1 MNWSRVIFMSTLMSA
16 ASYADSLYLEELG
29 TKAISS
35 GWQMTQPSR
44 SIEGNVLT
52 IDGQTFKQGVGT
64 HAPSLATIL
73 LDGQAVKFEASVGVD
88 DETNGAGTVEFVIYG
103 DGKQLY
109 SSGVVKGGDAPKAV
123 NLSLKGIET
132 LILEVK
138 DGGDGIAA
146 DHANWADA
154 KITYKGDAPKMK
166 ASTVVTDYG
175 FRPNSHL
182 NAMVALREMLEA
194 LKGQKDIT
202 LTFPKGRYDFWQDKA
217 FEKELYISNHSDVN
231 PKKIAFLLEGFENIT
246 IDGQGSEFIFHGEM
260 IPFEIIDSERVTVK
274 NVRIDWE
281 RPTFSQGSIA
291 AIGEDYFDFKLH
303 DDSWYKIQDGRLFFY
318 GEGWGAYGGWLQAH
332 DGETGRIIY
341 RTGDGAGF
349 NGNLAALPA
358 KEIAP
363 GVVRLTHNLPKH
375 FKIGD
380 VIVARHLDRNNPG
393 FHIYRAKDTV
403 LENVELNFAC
413 AMGVIGQRSENITLK
428 QFKIKSPDGK
438 NRRMT
443 AFADGTHFSGCKGLI
458 HVEDSYFEYMFDDA
472 INVHGTYV
480 QIQQKLTENKLKAR
494 FMHGQA
500 KAMDNAEAGDQVML
514 ICNETMLPYATLTVK
529 SFKNIGLW
537 DMEYEFEEPIPAQM
551 KAKDGIENITWT
563 PEVIFRG
570 NTVRNNR
577 ARGMLFN
584 GAGKMI
590 VENNYVQTSGSA
602 ILVAGDCNQWF
613 ESGPVGIH
621 GPLIIRNNVFD
632 SCLTNLYQ
640 FTHAQIAV
648 DPVIPKTELGGECYH
663 RDIFIENNV
672 FKVFDAPILF
682 ARSVNGLHFKDNT
695 IEQVTTFKPYHY
707 NKHMFNFEACKN
719 VNIAKTKLIGEPLSK
734 SIKLLK
740 TAREE
745 VKEDMGLL
753 FEEQ

>member
-35 GWQMTQPSR
+35 GWQITQPSR
-44 SIEGNVLT
+44 SVEGNVLT

-88 DETNGAGTVEFVIYG
+88 DETNGAGSVEFFIYG
-103 DGKQLY
+103 DGKELY

-123 NLSLKGIET
+123 NLSVKGIET
-132 LILEVK
+132 LVLEVK
-138 DGGDGIAA
+138 DAGDGIAA

-260 IPFEIIDSERVTVK
+260 IPFEIIDSEKVTIK
-274 NVRIDWE
+274 NLSIDWE
-281 RPTFSQGSIA
+281 RPTFSQGSIE
-291 AIGEDYFDFKLH
+291 AIGPDYFDFKLTKE
-303 DDSWYKIQDGRLFFY
+303 SWYKIQDGRLFFY

-332 DGETGRIIY
+332 DGETGRLIY
-341 RTGDGAGF
+341 RLGDGAGISGGI
-349 NGNLAALPA
+349 NVPA

-363 GVVRLTHNLPKH
+363 GVVRLWNKLPAIYK
-375 FKIGD
+375 KGD

-393 FHIYRAKDTV
+393 FHIYRSKDTV
-403 LENVELNFAC
+403 IEGVDLHYAC

-428 QFKIKSPDGK
+428 KFRIIAPEGSG
-438 NRRMT
+438 RRMT
-443 AFADGTHFSGCKGLI
+443 TFADGTHFSGCKGLI
-458 HVEDSYFEYMFDDA
+458 HVEDSYFEHMFDDA

-480 QIQQKLTENKLKAR
+480 QIQEKTSDNSLKAR
-494 FMHGQA
+494 FREGQA
-500 KAMDNAEAGDQVML
+500 KALDNAGPGDQVML
-514 ICNETMLPYATLTVK
+514 IDSQTMLPYATLTVK
-529 SFKNIGLW
+529 SFRNIGLW
-537 DMEYEFEEPIPAQM
+537 EMEYVFEENVPTEM
-551 KAKDGIENITWT
+551 KANDGLENITWT
-563 PEVIFRG
+563 PEVIFR
-570 NTVRNNR
+570 RNKVVHNR

-590 VENNYVQTSGSA
+590 VEENYVQTSGSA
-602 ILVAGDCNQWF
+602 ILVAGDCNGWF

-632 SCLTNLYQ
+632 ACLTTAYQ
-640 FTHAQIAV
+640 FTHAQIAI
-648 DPVIPKTELGGECYH
+648 DPIIPQTTLGGDCYH
-663 RDIFIENNV
+663 KDIFIENNL

-682 ARSVNGLHFKDNT
+682 ARSVNGLHFTGNT
-695 IEQVTTFKPYHY
+695 IEQVDDFEPWHY

-753 FEEQ
+753 FEEH